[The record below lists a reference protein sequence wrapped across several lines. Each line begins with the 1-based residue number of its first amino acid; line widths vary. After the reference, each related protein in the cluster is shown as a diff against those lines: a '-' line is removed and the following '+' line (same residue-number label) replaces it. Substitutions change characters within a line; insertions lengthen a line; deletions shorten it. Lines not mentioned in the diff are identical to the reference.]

1 MIMNTT
7 LPTQTEETEAAT
19 NAAVAEQWNVES
31 ATEMVKW
38 NVESAMETEKTLVE
52 SATGMVM

>member
-1 MIMNTT
+1 MNTT